1 MDKDLEF
8 FYKQFVVQSD
18 SPNFHLAHLE
28 RALKDQKVTVREL
41 GIDEVIYKI

>member
-1 MDKDLEF
+1 MEKDLEF

-28 RALKDQKVTVREL
+28 RALKDQKVKVREL
-41 GIDEVIYKI
+41 DEEEVIYRP

>member
-1 MDKDLEF
+1 MDKDLKF
-8 FYKQFVVQSD
+8 FYKQFVVESD

-41 GIDEVIYKI
+41 DIDEVIHKV